1 MNMNVQFAM
10 AQENAII
17 VTATANCGTDDISR
31 ELKMLNDENDNRI
44 VAKILSSKKHMF
56 ETLVER
62 YKNGIMTLLYRFL
75 GNREE
80 AEDAAQ
86 DTFVRAFKYLKS
98 YDSNAKFSSWLFKI
112 ATNCAYKQLSKIRK
126 RSFESLDD
134 VQVGSKVK
142 EPEDISSFPEKVV
155 VDGERAVI
163 LQEALAKLPDHYREV
178 LILRFMQDLS
188 YNEISEIMEIP
199 ISSVKVNLHRAKA
212 RLMKIYKEM
221 ESVE

>member
-1 MNMNVQFAM
+1 
-10 AQENAII
+10 
-17 VTATANCGTDDISR
+17 
-31 ELKMLNDENDNRI
+31 MLNDDNDNRI
-44 VAKILSSKKHMF
+44 VEKILSSKKHMF

-98 YDSNAKFSSWLFKI
+98 YDSKAKFSSWLFKI
-112 ATNCAYKQLSKIRK
+112 ATNCAYQQLSKIRK
-126 RSFESLDD
+126 RAFESLDD
-134 VQVGSKVK
+134 AKVGSKVA
-142 EPEDISSFPEKVV
+142 EPEDTASSPEKVV
-155 VDGERAVI
+155 VDGEKAGM
-163 LQEALAKLPDHYREV
+163 LQQALIKLPDHYREV

-188 YNEISEIMEIP
+188 YNEIAEIMDIP
-199 ISSVKVNLHRAKA
+199 VSSMKVNLHRAKA
-212 RLMKIYKEM
+212 RLMNVYKEL